1 MPADY
6 FFLFQK
12 LTIICVCNKLPSMK
26 YDYSVTDKMKNFE
39 KLCREQGV
47 PLTVQRRAVLE
58 TLAGRFDH
66 PTADQIFED
75 VTQRLPDLSR
85 TTVYRVLETLVL
97 LGVIHKAQHL
107 GSAARYDPNTE
118 RHHHL
123 TCLNCHKVVDME
135 DEILDQIR
143 IPKTSSKEFEITDYS
158 VHFKGYCAD
167 CASKKKKLK
176 TAQK

>member
-1 MPADY
+1 
-6 FFLFQK
+6 
-12 LTIICVCNKLPSMK
+12 
-26 YDYSVTDKMKNFE
+26 
-39 KLCREQGV
+39 
-47 PLTVQRRAVLE
+47 
-58 TLAGRFDH
+58 
-66 PTADQIFED
+66 
-75 VTQRLPDLSR
+75 
-85 TTVYRVLETLVL
+85 LVL

-167 CASKKKKLK
+167 CAPKKKKLK

>member
-1 MPADY
+1 
-6 FFLFQK
+6 
-12 LTIICVCNKLPSMK
+12 MK
-26 YDYSVTDKMKNFE
+26 SSQTVTDKMKNFE
-39 KLCREQGV
+39 ELCREQGV

-58 TLAGRFDH
+58 TLAGRLDH

-75 VTQRLPDLSR
+75 VTHHLPDLSR
-85 TTVYRVLETLVL
+85 TTVYRVLETLVQ

-123 TCLNCHKVVDME
+123 TCLSCHKVMDLE
-135 DEILDQIR
+135 DEILDR
-143 IPKTSSKEFEITDYS
+143 IKVPRSSSKEFEITDYS

-167 CASKKKKLK
+167 CVSKKKASKNS
-176 TAQK
+176 

>member
-1 MPADY
+1 
-6 FFLFQK
+6 
-12 LTIICVCNKLPSMK
+12 MK
-26 YDYSVTDKMKNFE
+26 SVLAITDKMKNFE
-39 KLCREQGV
+39 KLCKEQGV

-58 TLAGRFDH
+58 TLAGRLDH

-75 VTQRLPDLSR
+75 VTHRLPDLSR
-85 TTVYRVLETLVL
+85 TTVYRVLETLVQ

-123 TCLNCHKVVDME
+123 TCLSCHKVMDME
-135 DEILDQIR
+135 DEILDQIQ
-143 IPKTSSKEFEITDYS
+143 IPKSSSKDFEITDYS

-167 CASKKKKLK
+167 CSSKKKKWK
-176 TAQK
+176 ASQK